1 MDVGTG
7 AHRLHTGSS
16 QKMLNVLMA
25 RSSIYGGDNAHGE
38 HEFDKSQFRRSEE
51 GLRLIAEEQDITMD
65 VRLEAFA
72 AKDLDRHDGSVASE
86 VMADC
91 ITTLKRLK
99 AEGAF
104 DGYDVINIVFVDV
117 MRVGV
122 YEIHYRKLLEMLK
135 NIDKRFD
142 VKTIKEWGCDLPGI
156 MRRNAECDRQC
167 AIIEQVSSRV
177 DPMSG
182 LGARNMINQN
192 IQESINEAH
201 RMISDTTTKDN
212 IAHAAIARG
221 KSLPEPTK
229 AVMNKLREVIDG
241 MIEEGK
247 TAEVA

>member
-1 MDVGTG
+1 MGTG
-7 AHRLHTGSS
+7 AYRLNTGSS

-38 HEFDKSQFRRSEE
+38 HEFDKSQFSRIEK
-51 GLRLIAEEQDITMD
+51 GLHLIAEEQDITMD

-72 AKDLDRHDGSVASE
+72 AKDLDRHDGIVASK
-86 VMADC
+86 VMEDC
-91 ITTLKRLK
+91 IKTLTQLK

-122 YEIHYRKLLEMLK
+122 YEIHYRELLEMLK
-135 NIDKRFD
+135 KIDKRFD

-156 MRRNAECDRQC
+156 MRSNAECDRQC

-192 IQESINEAH
+192 IQESINE
-201 RMISDTTTKDN
+201 RMISDTTTKDD